1 LSDSSDQDQPF
12 KVRSLTK
19 SVYLPNFLFA
29 VGQGAAIP
37 VIALL
42 ALDLGA
48 SPALAGA
55 IVALRGLGTLIFDIP
70 AGVLVARVGE
80 KRAMIIATVALAAV
94 ALGIGLRPSLPY
106 YALLVVL
113 MGCAWSVWTLARLSF
128 ATESSP
134 LGHRGRVMSMMG
146 GMARAGQ
153 FLGPLIGG
161 LAVIPMG
168 LAGPFVVQATLAV
181 AASLTLVMSRTP
193 EVLADTDRTEA
204 ITMRGVFHAHRRTLG
219 TAGFVAVAVQVL
231 RSSRQAIIPLWGDQ
245 LGIGASQISLIFSAS
260 SAMEMLVFYPVG
272 MLMDRKGRKWA
283 AIPCLTLLSIGIA
296 LIPITS
302 DVLSLTIVGLGI
314 GLANGLGSG
323 INMTLGSDLSPA
335 AGRSQFLG
343 LWRLV
348 SDVGTTGGPLLVA
361 VTTSLASL
369 GAAAVAVGAVGLI
382 GALVLWR
389 VVPETLTDLSG
400 GSP

>member
-1 LSDSSDQDQPF
+1 
-12 KVRSLTK
+12 
-19 SVYLPNFLFA
+19 
-29 VGQGAAIP
+29 
-37 VIALL
+37 
-42 ALDLGA
+42 
-48 SPALAGA
+48 
-55 IVALRGLGTLIFDIP
+55 
-70 AGVLVARVGE
+70 
-80 KRAMIIATVALAAV
+80 
-94 ALGIGLRPSLPY
+94 
-106 YALLVVL
+106 
-113 MGCAWSVWTLARLSF
+113 
-128 ATESSP
+128 
-134 LGHRGRVMSMMG
+134 
-146 GMARAGQ
+146 
-153 FLGPLIGG
+153 
-161 LAVIPMG
+161 
-168 LAGPFVVQATLAV
+168 
-181 AASLTLVMSRTP
+181 
-193 EVLADTDRTEA
+193 
-204 ITMRGVFHAHRRTLG
+204 
-219 TAGFVAVAVQVL
+219 
-231 RSSRQAIIPLWGDQ
+231 
-245 LGIGASQISLIFSAS
+245 
-260 SAMEMLVFYPVG
+260 
-272 MLMDRKGRKWA
+272 
-283 AIPCLTLLSIGIA
+283 LTLLSIGIA